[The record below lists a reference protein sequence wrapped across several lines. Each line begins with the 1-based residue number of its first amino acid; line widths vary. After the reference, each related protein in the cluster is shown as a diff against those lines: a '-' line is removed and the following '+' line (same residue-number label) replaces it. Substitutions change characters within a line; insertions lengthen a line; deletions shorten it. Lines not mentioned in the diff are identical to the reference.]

1 MAKAKGLKLSPFAKP
16 TAAIQA
22 NAERL
27 KVVVGMYKNPYFL
40 KPINESIWLTFKT
53 KNLAHK
59 WVISHMPFL
68 SIDDW
73 LGWLNDFLF
82 WLVGCNDWL
91 GCIGIKET

>member
-40 KPINESIWLTFKT
+40 KPINESI
-53 KNLAHK
+53 
-59 WVISHMPFL
+59 
-68 SIDDW
+68 
-73 LGWLNDFLF
+73 
-82 WLVGCNDWL
+82 
-91 GCIGIKET
+91 